1 MSHGA
6 ATGGAAFSV
15 AGVLGGLCYA
25 LVVLAVGGDAG
36 PGVLLLL
43 FGCCSWTTDA
53 GRTWR

>member
-6 ATGGAAFSV
+6 ATGGADFAV

-36 PGVLLLL
+36 PGVLLL
-43 FGCCSWTTDA
+43 FGCCSCTTDA
-53 GRTWR
+53 SRTWR